1 MRTLRLVFQ
10 PRDPAAIEL
19 TYLGRNGT
27 GKCTGIEVMSL
38 GQGIHERL
46 MLSPINS
53 KGCVA
58 QRCNIDLPA
67 DPSLLR
73 EVGTY
78 FLELARETE
87 TTRTS
92 QGE

>member
-1 MRTLRLVFQ
+1 MRALRLEFQ
-10 PRDPAAIEL
+10 PRDPAAIGL

-27 GKCTGIEVMSL
+27 GKCHGIEVMAM

-46 MLSPINS
+46 MISPINS
-53 KGCVA
+53 KGVVA

-73 EVGTY
+73 EVGQY
-78 FLELARETE
+78 FLNLATEAETS
-87 TTRTS
+87 RQS
-92 QGE
+92 QE

>member
-1 MRTLRLVFQ
+1 MRALRLEFR

-27 GKCTGIEVMSL
+27 GKCHGIEVMAM

-46 MLSPINS
+46 MISPINS
-53 KGCVA
+53 KGVVA

-73 EVGTY
+73 EVGQY
-78 FLELARETE
+78 FLNLATE
-87 TTRTS
+87 AKTS
-92 QGE
+92 RQSQE

>member
-1 MRTLRLVFQ
+1 MRALRLEFQ
-10 PRDPAAIEL
+10 PRDSAAIEL

-27 GKCTGIEVMSL
+27 GKCHGIEVMAM

-46 MLSPINS
+46 MISPINS
-53 KGCVA
+53 KGVVA

-73 EVGTY
+73 EVGQY
-78 FLELARETE
+78 FLNLATEAETS
-87 TTRTS
+87 RQS
-92 QGE
+92 QE

>member
-1 MRTLRLVFQ
+1 MEALRLEFQ

-27 GKCTGIEVMSL
+27 GKCRGIEVMSL

-46 MLSPINS
+46 MISPINS
-53 KGCVA
+53 KGVVA

-73 EVGTY
+73 EVGQY
-78 FLELARETE
+78 FLNLAREAE
-87 TTRTS
+87 TTRDI
-92 QGE
+92 QE